1 MAISVALGLVPNY
14 INHNQGDYVS
24 IFKAYDIRG
33 IYPEEFDEGIAKKI
47 GNCFSQIVDGKNIL
61 VSRDM
66 RESSKPLLDAL
77 VEGILKSG
85 KDVTDIGLASTP
97 MMNFAVGKYGYDA
110 GIQVTASHNPKEY
123 NGFKTVGRET
133 IPIGFETG
141 LNLVKE
147 KVEKNR
153 LIKSKDKGKR
163 VEKNVL
169 FEYID
174 YVLRFKGEIK
184 PMKVVI
190 DASNGMAGYTLPS
203 ILEELPGEF
212 VKLFFDMDGTFPNHE
227 SNPLVEKNLDTL
239 RKVVIEEEA
248 NLGVI
253 FDGDADRCCY
263 VDELGNVIRPDLI
276 TGIIAEEVL
285 VGKKGEKILID
296 VRTSWAV
303 KELIEE
309 IGCIPER
316 VQVGHAYARRKLR
329 EVNAILGGEL
339 AGHYYFRENF
349 YCDSGVIAFL
359 YVLRTLS
366 KKGKRMSELVKP
378 LMKYPG
384 TGEINFKTKRKDEII
399 AAMQDKY
406 ADGKISLL
414 DGLTVEYED
423 WWFNLRKSNTEP
435 YLRLNIEAKNTDVF
449 EVKKKEVI
457 ERIESML

>member
-1 MAISVALGLVPNY
+1 M
-14 INHNQGDYVS
+14 S

-77 VEGILKSG
+77 VEGILETG

-110 GIQVTASHNPKEY
+110 GVQVTASHNPKEY

-141 LNLVKE
+141 LNLVEE
-147 KVEKNR
+147 KVEKNQ

-163 VEKNVL
+163 VGKNVL
-169 FEYID
+169 SEYIN
-174 YVLRFKGEIK
+174 YVLSFKGEIK

-399 AAMQDKY
+399 EKMNEIY
-406 ADGKISLL
+406 SHGKISLL

-435 YLRLNIEAKNTDVF
+435 YLRLNIEARNKEIF
-449 EVKKKEVI
+449 GEKKKEVI
-457 ERIESML
+457 DKIESML